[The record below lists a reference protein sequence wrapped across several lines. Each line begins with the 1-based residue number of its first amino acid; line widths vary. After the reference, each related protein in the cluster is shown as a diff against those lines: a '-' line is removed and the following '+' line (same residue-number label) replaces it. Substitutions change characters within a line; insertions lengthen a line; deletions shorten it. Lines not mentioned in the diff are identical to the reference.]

1 MNPTKKHLR
10 TPLLNWFSTSQTN
23 QSKQTRSNSTPNT
36 RNITPPSSPPQRLLL
51 RFWLRAFAPRFPRAF
66 ASRFSPRLRASPR
79 ARSRRP
85 ALRVHGVLPAP
96 GGAAARRPPLLHAQL
111 LGALR
116 RLGPVCLDPRTWGDL
131 GGVSNRP
138 TQTKRRGI
146 VGRVTLVGTCGT
158 CFFPFMG
165 STI

>member
-36 RNITPPSSPPQRLLL
+36 KNITPPSSPPQRFSASGCARSLPASRARLL
-51 RFWLRAFAPRFPRAF
+51 RASLRVSA
-66 ASRFSPRLRASPR
+66 RLRAR
-79 ARSRRP
+79 AERRP